1 MQSLPPA
8 SPQPSLTPQIA
19 RHRIRTGQNGTNWEA
34 RVEVELGTGSS
45 LVLQGHW
52 AIAHLRGYG
61 FTREDAIAQLQQGY
75 AELIK
80 HLGGV

>member
-19 RHRIRTGQNGTNWEA
+19 LHRIRTKQNGTNWEA
-34 RVEVELGTGSS
+34 RAEVELGTGSS

-61 FTREDAIAQLQQGY
+61 FTRDEAIAQLQQGC
-75 AELIK
+75 AELVR
-80 HLGGV
+80 HLGGN